1 MENLKIDGQSI
12 TLVDQVEDKLLNYFR
27 SQDLKVGD
35 SIPNEIELSSALG
48 VARSVLREALS
59 RLKMMGMIESR
70 TRRGMI
76 LTEPF
81 ILGGMKRVVDPRI
94 MSQESLLDLLGFRV
108 ALEIGISSD
117 IFHNIKE
124 QDIMELEEIV
134 NAGVALG
141 NNEYANLSEYTFHSK
156 LYEITGNKTIVQFQ
170 SIIHPVMNFVKTN
183 LRERVEY
190 NPARVDVIN
199 ERLNVMYDLLH
210 KHRLEKVEE
219 LIALKDELGKKLKG
233 IQSFAEQ
240 IEILEKQIKSVET
253 EMDSLAGKLHKAR
266 VASEEKLRE
275 EMRGWGSF
283 LPKGGWYPMT
293 RCCVCLH

>member
-48 VARSVLREALS
+48 VARSVLLEALS

-81 ILGGMKRVVDPRI
+81 ILGGMTGAV
-94 MSQESLLDLLGFRV
+94 
-108 ALEIGISSD
+108 
-117 IFHNIKE
+117 
-124 QDIMELEEIV
+124 DIMELEEIV

-183 LRERVEY
+183 LRERVE
-190 NPARVDVIN
+190 AIN
-199 ERLNVMYDLLH
+199 IELEKKGKIVTHTDLLNFI
-210 KHRLEKVEE
+210 KN
-219 LIALKDELGKKLKG
+219 KDEMGYRNAIEQHFYVYKKLIYDRAVLGEQNKG
-233 IQSFAEQ
+233 QSQ
-240 IEILEKQIKSVET
+240 
-253 EMDSLAGKLHKAR
+253 
-266 VASEEKLRE
+266 
-275 EMRGWGSF
+275 
-283 LPKGGWYPMT
+283 
-293 RCCVCLH
+293 

>member
-94 MSQESLLDLLGFRV
+94 MSQESLLDPLGFRV

-156 LYEITGNKTIVQFQ
+156 LYEITGN
-170 SIIHPVMNFVKTN
+170 NFVKTN
-183 LRERVEY
+183 LRERVE
-190 NPARVDVIN
+190 AIN
-199 ERLNVMYDLLH
+199 IELEKKGKIVTHTDLLNFI
-210 KHRLEKVEE
+210 KN
-219 LIALKDELGKKLKG
+219 KDEMGYRNAIEQHFYVYKKLIYDRAVLGEQNKG
-233 IQSFAEQ
+233 QSQ
-240 IEILEKQIKSVET
+240 
-253 EMDSLAGKLHKAR
+253 
-266 VASEEKLRE
+266 
-275 EMRGWGSF
+275 
-283 LPKGGWYPMT
+283 
-293 RCCVCLH
+293 

>member
-141 NNEYANLSEYTFHSK
+141 NNEYANLSEYTFHSE

-183 LRERVEY
+183 LRERVEKGKI
-190 NPARVDVIN
+190 VTHT
-199 ERLNVMYDLLH
+199 DLLNFI
-210 KHRLEKVEE
+210 KN
-219 LIALKDELGKKLKG
+219 KDEMGYRNAIEQHFYVYKKLIYDRAVLGEQNKG
-233 IQSFAEQ
+233 QSQ
-240 IEILEKQIKSVET
+240 
-253 EMDSLAGKLHKAR
+253 
-266 VASEEKLRE
+266 
-275 EMRGWGSF
+275 
-283 LPKGGWYPMT
+283 
-293 RCCVCLH
+293 

>member
-48 VARSVLREALS
+48 VARSVLR
-59 RLKMMGMIESR
+59 
-70 TRRGMI
+70 
-76 LTEPF
+76 
-81 ILGGMKRVVDPRI
+81 DPRI

-183 LRERVEY
+183 LRERVE
-190 NPARVDVIN
+190 AIN
-199 ERLNVMYDLLH
+199 IELEKKGKIVTHTDLLNFI
-210 KHRLEKVEE
+210 KN
-219 LIALKDELGKKLKG
+219 KDEMGYRNAIEQHFYVYKKLIYDRAVLGEQNKG
-233 IQSFAEQ
+233 QSQ
-240 IEILEKQIKSVET
+240 
-253 EMDSLAGKLHKAR
+253 
-266 VASEEKLRE
+266 
-275 EMRGWGSF
+275 
-283 LPKGGWYPMT
+283 
-293 RCCVCLH
+293 